1 MKPGEVFRFHYLWGH
16 EAARGE
22 ESGRKI
28 RHVCLMMEIN
38 GWLYLFPI
46 SGQVP
51 QPRDQGEERLYEI
64 VPETEQRRIGLGSSE
79 KVSHLIL
86 DDYNKVRPDEL
97 YDFESVT
104 PVGSFSQ
111 RFLEKV
117 ARRFLAAMHEK
128 RPIAGL
134 TRR

>member
-1 MKPGEVFRFHYLWGH
+1 MNRGEVYRFHYLWGH

-28 RHVCLMMEIN
+28 RRVCLMMEVN

-51 QPRDQGEERLYEI
+51 QPREPGEERLYEV
-64 VPETEQRRIGLGSSE
+64 VPETEQRRIGLGSE

-86 DDYNKVRPDEL
+86 DDYNKVRADEL
-97 YDFESVT
+97 YDFESLT
-104 PVGSFSQ
+104 PTGSFSP

-117 ARRFLAAMHEK
+117 ARRFLTAMQEK

-134 TRR
+134 TRK

>member
-1 MKPGEVFRFHYLWGH
+1 MRPGEVYRYNYLWGH

-28 RHVCLMMEIN
+28 RRVCLMMEVN
-38 GWLYLFPI
+38 GWIYLFPI
-46 SGQVP
+46 SSRVP
-51 QPRDQGEERLYEI
+51 MPAEQGSERLYEV
-64 VPETEQRRIGLGSSE
+64 VPETEQRRIGLSSD
-79 KVSHLIL
+79 KASHLIL

-97 YDFESVT
+97 YDFESLT
-104 PVGSFSQ
+104 PVGSFSA

-117 ARRFLAAMHEK
+117 ARRFLTAVREN